1 MDEKLERSESAQQA
15 VAPQAATDARLR
27 ADRLRLG
34 YRNRVIS
41 DELTVDIP
49 DGTFTAIIGPNAC
62 GKSTLL
68 RALSRLLAPESG
80 AVLLDGK
87 AIGSYPA
94 KEVARRIG
102 LLPQSSTAPEG
113 IRVADLVAR
122 GRYPHQ
128 SLVRQWSRH
137 DEDAVAAAMD
147 ATGVTDLSGRLVDE
161 LSGGQRQ
168 RVWIAMVL
176 AQETPIVLLDEPT
189 TFLDIAHQIQL
200 LDLCR
205 ELNRDTGRTVVA
217 VLHDLNHA
225 FRYADHLIAMRDG
238 AVVAAGPPREIVTA
252 ELVQQVFDLGC
263 RIIDDP
269 ETGTPLVVPLGEK
282 AVRVG

>member
-1 MDEKLERSESAQQA
+1 MVDEKLGHSAA
-15 VAPQAATDARLR
+15 DGAAAPARLR

-34 YRNRVIS
+34 YRSQVIS

-49 DGTFTAIIGPNAC
+49 DGTFTVIIGPNAC

-87 AIGSYPA
+87 QIGSYPA

-102 LLPQSSTAPEG
+102 LLPQTSTAPEG

-128 SLVRQWSRH
+128 SLIRQWSRR
-137 DEDAVAAAMD
+137 DEEAVAAAMA
-147 ATGVTDLSGRLVDE
+147 ATGVAELSGRLVDE

-205 ELNRDTGRTVVA
+205 ELNRETGRTVVA

-238 AVVAAGPPREIVTA
+238 AVIAAGAPREIVTA
-252 ELVQQVFDLGC
+252 ELVQKVFDLGC
-263 RIIDDP
+263 RVIDDP
-269 ETGTPLVVPLGEK
+269 ETGAPLVVPLAEN